1 MAMRKKTPDWPDI
14 LGQLTAKADIY
25 EEAETGCDD
34 EEIAEV
40 EEHIGR
46 PLPEPVAACL
56 RVSDGARLHLRH
68 QVIHL
73 ASRTQLEAWHAE
85 GAIDDLGA
93 FPFAH
98 DGDDHLLVLD
108 TDGEW
113 GGERGSVY
121 RLQLSQRFIHGRLIH
136 GALPLSQNMSGLFNM
151 VMKGR
156 DLW

>member
-1 MAMRKKTPDWPDI
+1 MRKKTTDWPNI
-14 LGQLTAKADIY
+14 VGKLTANADVF
-25 EEAETGCDD
+25 EESEPGCDD
-34 EEIAEV
+34 DEIAEV

-46 PLPEPVAACL
+46 SLPEPVAAVL

-73 ASRTQLEAWHAE
+73 ASRTQLEAWHEE

-113 GGERGSVY
+113 GGARGSVY

-136 GALPLSQNMSGLFNM
+136 GALPLSQSMRGLFTM
-151 VMKGR
+151 VMKGG